1 MMAEKLVA
9 RQQSGEA
16 VTVDEATACLLGYQ
30 GGAFAASVAANT
42 LFDLWWAAVVGE
54 KEVL

>member
-1 MMAEKLVA
+1 VAEKLVA

-16 VTVDEATACLLGYQ
+16 VTVAEAHGCLASYR
-30 GGAFAASVAANT
+30 GAEFAASVAANT